1 MAYLN
6 SNPVA
11 RKCFT
16 FARFFVCFYLNVKK
30 ILATGFEFWYAVTA
44 LYFSWVKTFFR
55 SWDFISH
62 NWGDK
67 TEHINFECVQNI
79 LNVFKIFWMC
89 SKSFV
94 CIQNILNAHK
104 FVLYKHSDKLGIK
117 SVSILK
123 FRKKTM
129 DVFMKFSSTYFI
141 FVV

>member
-1 MAYLN
+1 
-6 SNPVA
+6 
-11 RKCFT
+11 
-16 FARFFVCFYLNVKK
+16 
-30 ILATGFEFWYAVTA
+30 
-44 LYFSWVKTFFR
+44 
-55 SWDFISH
+55 
-62 NWGDK
+62 
-67 TEHINFECVQNI
+67 
-79 LNVFKIFWMC
+79 MC